1 MVFNPLMQ
9 PNFFVRSC
17 RRLSKPVNL
26 DKPSITRFWLDVNAL
41 SGETERYCRKA
52 PYPLSFGQ
60 AGNAFHDLSRHEKSY
75 SMRLFSYFRS
85 SASYRVRIALN
96 LKGVP
101 HEVVPVDLA
110 TDAHLRSPFAKDNP
124 FKGVPA
130 IETDDAVH
138 GQSMAIIEWL
148 DEAFPANPLLP
159 TKPSERL
166 LARELAL
173 AIATELHAPLGRPAI
188 QHIRSE
194 LGGDQNAVA
203 TWQHRWL
210 EKTLSG
216 VEQRLEDRE
225 TLNFLF
231 DRPGYFECV
240 LIPQVYNARL
250 SGFDLGPYPRLR
262 KIDEACARLSA
273 FRAAHPD
280 AQPDSRDQI

>member
-1 MVFNPLMQ
+1 
-9 PNFFVRSC
+9 
-17 RRLSKPVNL
+17 
-26 DKPSITRFWLDVNAL
+26 
-41 SGETERYCRKA
+41 
-52 PYPLSFGQ
+52 
-60 AGNAFHDLSRHEKSY
+60 
-75 SMRLFSYFRS
+75 MRLFSYFRS
-85 SASYRVRIALN
+85 YASYRVRIALN

-110 TDAHLRSPFAKDNP
+110 TGAHLRLPFAKDNP

-166 LARELAL
+166 AARELTL

-188 QHIRSE
+188 QHIKSE
-194 LGGDQNAVA
+194 LGGDEGAV
-203 TWQHRWL
+203 TEWRHRWL
-210 EKTLSG
+210 AKTLSG
-216 VEQRLEDRE
+216 VEQRLADRG

-250 SGFDLGPYPRLR
+250 SDFDLAPYPRLR
-262 KIDEACARLSA
+262 RIDEACAQLSE
-273 FRAAHPD
+273 FRAARPD
-280 AQPDSRDQI
+280 AQPDTPDQI